1 VAALQGGTAEE
12 KEASKGDL
20 DRAEG
25 VLRMAQ
31 ERVQAADQKREQ
43 GLKENA
49 RRRHDFVP
57 FILKV
62 RRRSLYVSLC
72 TRVLYPF
79 DPFGTTEG
87 GTCACRHRMTQ
98 TDAEES
104 ANKP

>member
-1 VAALQGGTAEE
+1 MAALQGGTAEE

-31 ERVQAADQKREQ
+31 ERVEAADQKREQ

-62 RRRSLYVSLC
+62 RRRSLLSLA
-72 TRVLYPF
+72 TSLFVLEYCIPLT
-79 DPFGTTEG
+79 PLVRRKEG
-87 GTCACRHRMTQ
+87 HAHVVTA
-98 TDAEES
+98 
-104 ANKP
+104 